1 MSLVARYLEERG
13 IPTLCMASALD
24 IIRAGKPPRA
34 VFIDYPL
41 GHTMGKPFD
50 KKDQKRIMRE
60 ALSVFDNAREPTALI
75 DLQLSWADDESWKER
90 AMNAHDGDQRSP
102 RDDIP
107 RYQCDED
114 RLLAEAN
121 NSI

>member
-13 IPTLCMASALD
+13 IPTLCVASALD

-50 KKDQKRIMRE
+50 KKDQTQILLK
-60 ALSVFDNAREPTALI
+60 ALRAFEKASEPAELI
-75 DLQLSWADDESWKER
+75 DLQLSWADDESWKEQ

-102 RDDIP
+102 RDETP
-107 RYQCDED
+107 RYQYDED

-121 NSI
+121 NSV